1 MSENQKEPQY
11 KLRWNEDLRNK
22 VMNSAKANNRSIN
35 QEIIVRL
42 EESFN
47 PPMEFKSDDKEMITK
62 IVALSMQ
69 TLLETLHDEGVEDLK
84 LANAVSKIAN
94 KKHPRVL
101 YLCILSSF
109 YIFVNFFLNFLK
121 IFWVLIRKLHQPSN

>member
-1 MSENQKEPQY
+1 MSKSGGNLTIQY
-11 KLRWNEDLRNK
+11 NLRWSEELRDRIAEA
-22 VMNSAKANNRSIN
+22 AKENTRSMN
-35 QEIIVRL
+35 QEVIARL

-47 PPMEFKSDDKEMITK
+47 PPLEFKSDDKEMITK

-94 KKHPRVL
+94 NKKAP
-101 YLCILSSF
+101 
-109 YIFVNFFLNFLK
+109 
-121 IFWVLIRKLHQPSN
+121 

>member
-1 MSENQKEPQY
+1 MSKNGGNLTIQY
-11 KLRWNEDLRNK
+11 NLRWSEELRDRIAEA
-22 VMNSAKANNRSIN
+22 AKENTRSMN
-35 QEIIVRL
+35 QEVIARL

-47 PPMEFKSDDKEMITK
+47 PPLEFKSDDKEMITK

-94 KKHPRVL
+94 NKKAP
-101 YLCILSSF
+101 
-109 YIFVNFFLNFLK
+109 
-121 IFWVLIRKLHQPSN
+121 